1 MPKRLLLSLACL
13 SLLFAA
19 GNTFAATVKDLPPAV
34 YQQLAKLTAA
44 DGVATSSF
52 GFSVAISSDGNTIVV
67 GSYNDVLP
75 NNAAYVFV
83 KPSTGWANATA
94 VAELTPSDG
103 IPGNPFGLS
112 VAIGGNNIYVTSRI
126 ATLVTDNQ
134 YTYGAIYVY
143 TEPTGGWTSG
153 TETVKLTSGS
163 ACGCT
168 IGYNIAAGG
177 NSVVAT
183 YTGPG
188 SGQAAGLLVWNKPTA
203 GWTKGAPSAILT
215 TTDLNANWDSVAMS
229 STGKTIVAGNGSLV
243 YLYARPTGGWSG
255 KGVTQTAQLVTSD
268 GDPYDYLGASV
279 AATDT
284 TVVAGAPGRNNDAG
298 AAYVYTMPSGGWV
311 NMQETAQ
318 LSSPVGPLLGSSVG
332 ISGNTIVA
340 GSPQANAN
348 GDYESGAVFVY
359 NKPSGGWKTT
369 SNYATELDAT
379 DGNEAAFL
387 GNSLAIGGGTIV
399 AGVPGAA
406 IGSNK
411 QQGAAYVFGQ

>member
-1 MPKRLLLSLACL
+1 MPKRLFLSLACV
-13 SLLFAA
+13 SLLFTVSNA
-19 GNTFAATVKDLPPAV
+19 FAANVKDLPPAV

-44 DGVATSSF
+44 DGVAMSSF

-83 KPSTGWANATA
+83 KPSTGWEDETA

-103 IPGNPFGLS
+103 EPGNPFGLS

-143 TEPTGGWTSG
+143 TEPTGGWASG

-168 IGYNIAAGG
+168 MGYNIAAGG

-183 YTGPG
+183 FTGPG
-188 SGQAAGLLVWNKPTA
+188 SGQADGLLVWNKPTG
-203 GWTKGAPSAILT
+203 GWAKGAPSAILT
-215 TTDLNANWDSVAMS
+215 TTDSNANWDSLAMS

-243 YLYARPTGGWSG
+243 YLYTRPTGGWSG
-255 KGVTQTAQLVTSD
+255 KGITQTAQLVTSD

-284 TVVAGAPGRNNDAG
+284 TVVAGAPGRNDDEG

-311 NMQETAQ
+311 NMQEIAQ

-348 GDYESGAVFVY
+348 GNYESGAVFVY

-369 SNYATELDAT
+369 SNYATELVAT
-379 DGNEAAFL
+379 DGAEAAFF
-387 GNSLAIGGGTIV
+387 GNSIAIGGGTIV
-399 AGVPGAA
+399 AGAPGGK
-406 IGSNK
+406 IGSNA